1 MLKQLSCLNESFT
14 SQNRCLSQANP
25 QYEVKRDGFVIDPGK
40 PTQNEG
46 SSQVYAN
53 SC

>member
-1 MLKQLSCLNESFT
+1 MNESFT

-25 QYEVKRDGFVIDPGK
+25 QYEVNHDSYVIDPGK